1 MAQFL
6 IETHDEKKTKLL
18 QQKLRQLDFVD
29 SIKKIKQTNNQ
40 LTQASDNREDF
51 FAMAG
56 IWSER
61 DISIDTIR
69 QQAWPNRAS

>member
-18 QQKLRQLDFVD
+18 LQLLRELDFVD

-40 LTQASDNREDF
+40 PTQASENREDF

-56 IWSER
+56 VWSER

-69 QQAWPNRAS
+69 QQAWPNRKS

>member
-18 QQKLRQLDFVD
+18 LQLLRQLDFVD

>member
-18 QQKLRQLDFVD
+18 LQLLRQLDFVD

-40 LTQASDNREDF
+40 PIQAEEDADNF
-51 FAMAG
+51 FVMAG
-56 IWSER
+56 IWRER

-69 QQAWPNRAS
+69 QQAWPNRKL

>member
-18 QQKLRQLDFVD
+18 LQLLRQLDFVD
-29 SIKKIKQTNNQ
+29 SIKTNNQ
-40 LTQASDNREDF
+40 PIQAEEDADNF
-51 FAMAG
+51 FVMAG
-56 IWSER
+56 IWRER

-69 QQAWPNRAS
+69 QQAWPNRKL